1 MLTLK
6 EQDYEDLERIHQ
18 SLYTGDWETATQK
31 ASKMLEDFLHRIY
44 QYLASTVLP
53 EEFALRLQPG
63 REILEKRKI
72 EFSPEKMTLG
82 NITILFKESDLFTFY
97 GKKANCD
104 TKDLQSINWK
114 KIVELRN
121 LVSHGGKEKIK
132 PADAYFVVDTLHLFL
147 RTVTDWTPRKPK
159 DWSSIFISSKIRI
172 RYILLGVFALFVLI
186 PLALYLINQPKISQ
200 TNAMLAGH
208 GQEIAEIL
216 EKRGAYDLALWTL
229 GGDPIAIGRDVIR
242 YRLLK
247 LQAQKV
253 KDYDPV
259 QAYLLYEEAL
269 NLPVRGDKEAIAQIQ
284 QDLLNKMRPYDK
296 AILTIKTLPKG
307 VILIFVFGVIGAI
320 SIIGRYARARSK

>member
-18 SLYTGDWETATQK
+18 SLYYGDWETATQK

-53 EEFALRLQPG
+53 EEFALRLQRG
-63 REILEKRKI
+63 REILEKRNI

-104 TKDLQSINWK
+104 TKDLQYINWK

-132 PADAYFVVDTLHLFL
+132 PADAYYVVDTLHLFL
-147 RTVTDWTPRKPK
+147 RTVTDWNPRKPK
-159 DWSSIFISSKIRI
+159 DWSSIFINPKI
-172 RYILLGVFALFVLI
+172 RYILLCVFALVVLI

-208 GQEIAEIL
+208 GQEIAELL
-216 EKRGAYDLALWTL
+216 EKRGAYDLALWAL
-229 GGDPIAIGRDVIR
+229 DGDRIVIGRDVIR

-269 NLPVRGDKEAIAQIQ
+269 KLPVRGDQEAIAQIQ
-284 QDLLNKMRPYDK
+284 KDLLNKMRAYDK
-296 AILTIKTLPKG
+296 ALLYTKMLPPG
-307 VILIFVFGVIGAI
+307 VILFLVIGVIGVI
-320 SIIGRYARARSK
+320 SIIGRFARTKSK